1 MGHIDVNTLAIA
13 DSVQQQSVAA
23 SEISSNAAGAAEGAE
38 LVVSVLTEAAAAAS
52 KTREWSGM
60 VLSSSEAVA
69 EAAAHLRNEVEGF
82 LATVAA

>member
-1 MGHIDVNTLAIA
+1 
-13 DSVQQQSVAA
+13 
-23 SEISSNAAGAAEGAE
+23 
-38 LVVSVLTEAAAAAS
+38 
-52 KTREWSGM
+52 M